1 MSSPDRAV
9 LSLLTDIFLSF
20 DGAILGVTL
29 AFGAVSAASKYAST
43 SAALNKIKDSPEVSV
58 ADLRSLIPPSD
69 DKSGHDGSKRVVVV
83 RGTVQPKATGD
94 GSHKKNNNNV
104 LISQE
109 TGEKALIIHRTQTY
123 MYSGWK
129 TLFHLSSGHRFL
141 LERSLPKQG
150 ADFMRMVPF
159 VIVDKNQR
167 SQSSFLVVN
176 MDGSRQPLPLT
187 TVYNRLQPISSS
199 PYSLLQALFFPEYP
213 VGMLDVEKILPP
225 GRDLTAVGICSFNNG
240 VPEIKSCQDLPYFL
254 SDMTKDKMIMD
265 LTETTSVLFWGGVI
279 LGCLSVGILGFA
291 AVRAWNRWKLRNPQ
305 REPRRPDESMVD
317 DDTEEDADEI
327 PDGELCVIC
336 VTRRRIPAFIPCG
349 HVVCCRYCALTVE
362 RGLNPKSKDDFPS
375 SLMSQVPDMS
385 AETWCVDGYPENLNS
400 VLWNMLLWSELELD
414 PFDGS

>member
-1 MSSPDRAV
+1 MSLPDRAV
-9 LSLLTDIFLSF
+9 LSLLADIFLSF

-29 AFGAVSAASKYAST
+29 AFGAVRAASKYASA

-58 ADLRSLIPPSD
+58 SDLRSLIPPSD
-69 DKSGHDGSKRVVVV
+69 GESSPGNQRVVVV
-83 RGTVQPKATGD
+83 RGTVEPKVTGD
-94 GSHKKNNNNV
+94 GSHKNNNDNNV

-159 VIVDKNQR
+159 VIVDKNQW

-176 MDGSRQPLPLT
+176 MDGARQPLPLT
-187 TVYNRLQPISSS
+187 TVYNRLQPINSS
-199 PYSLLQALFFPEYP
+199 PYSFLQALFFPEYP

-225 GRDLTAVGICSFNNG
+225 GRDLTALGICSFNNG

-279 LGCLSVGILGFA
+279 MGCLSVGILGFA
-291 AVRAWNRWKLRNPQ
+291 AVSAWNRWKLR
-305 REPRRPDESMVD
+305 RELLQRRPDQHMVD
-317 DDTEEDADEI
+317 DETEEDADEI

-362 RGLNPKSKDDFPS
+362 RGLNPKCPVC
-375 SLMSQVPDMS
+375 LQ
-385 AETWCVDGYPENLNS
+385 AIR
-400 VLWNMLLWSELELD
+400 
-414 PFDGS
+414 GSMRIYYS